1 MFKIF
6 LKGVYIYIFRIGKM
20 DIRTGIQIAIAKK
33 KCDCKAATCGK
44 MHNTTR
50 YMVLMHKMLGFI
62 DRMAMKQ
69 N

>member
-1 MFKIF
+1 
-6 LKGVYIYIFRIGKM
+6 M